1 MALRPAAKWLSTPR
15 SRDNRRCR
23 RSAARPR
30 SCAPLGVNPAG
41 RMSRNSVS
49 VSPVAKLLAQF
60 GFMPAAL
67 TRSEFAA
74 ISLSINAS
82 NSFGDISMGSTPSAD
97 SFPCTADVFSAFAVS
112 SYAFPRSR
120 VASSPAEKDQTTL
133 KTPHLQDR
141 LHASRLHRLAT
152 SSTPKLP
159 HSSARLSATFASFDC
174 RLGASERCRVFGNHL
189 TTKGLIRRRLAI
201 A

>member
-112 SYAFPRSR
+112 SYAFRRSR
-120 VASSPAEKDQTTL
+120 VAFSPAEKDQTTL

-141 LHASRLHRLAT
+141 LHVSRFTDWLPPLLPNYRIHQRASLRHSLRSIAGSAPASAAESLAT
-152 SSTPKLP
+152 
-159 HSSARLSATFASFDC
+159 
-174 RLGASERCRVFGNHL
+174 
-189 TTKGLIRRRLAI
+189 I
-201 A
+201 